1 MALLIYVSQLNNR
14 IEYVFQH
21 IFENILGISIAFTKS
36 ETQFNQFTGPK
47 ISYTANPVGGF
58 LNFKQHPFI
67 LEQNIKK
74 QNLAFAEDKLLKTPF
89 KIEGSVFT
97 FDVFSAAFYLL
108 SRYEEYTIEERD
120 EHGRFEGKSSL
131 AFQNGFLQQPIIDEW
146 AYKIFDKIKKYY
158 PSFNAPERHFL
169 LQPTLDID
177 RPYYYLTDSFFKQ
190 KIKKIKDNL
199 KTDPFDIYDQ
209 VANWDQKYGL
219 KTIYFFLMGNQH
231 ENDIAPALDNQLF
244 KDLIKEVSE
253 NHLVGIHPSYYSHLK
268 AEEVKRERNSL
279 IKLSQRKITISR
291 QHYLLLNLPKTY
303 RDLIA
308 AGIKEDYSMAFA
320 DVAGFRASTCTP
332 FFWYDLEKEEA
343 FDLLLHP
350 TAVMDQTL
358 RKYMNLSPSS
368 AAAEIKILIQNVQN
382 VNGTFISL
390 WHNES
395 INDFGV
401 WKGWKEVYEE
411 MLKTTKEI

>member
-1 MALLIYVSQLNNR
+1 MALLIYISSLNNR

-21 IFENILGISIAFTKS
+21 IFENILGVSIAFTKS
-36 ETQFNQFTGPK
+36 ETHFNQFTGPK
-47 ISYTANPVGGF
+47 ISYTPNEIGGF

-74 QNLAFAEDKLLKTPF
+74 QNLAFAEYELLKIPF
-89 KIEGSVFT
+89 KIEASVFN
-97 FDVFSAAFYLL
+97 FDVFAASFYLL
-108 SRYEEYTIEERD
+108 SRYEEYTTEERD
-120 EHGRFEGKSSL
+120 EHGRFAGKSSL
-131 AFQNGFLQQPIIDEW
+131 SFQNGFLKKPIIDEW
-146 AYKIFDKIKKYY
+146 AYAIVDKIKKFY
-158 PSFNAPERHFL
+158 PDFKATERNFL

-199 KTDPFDIYDQ
+199 KTDPFDIYAQ

-231 ENDIAPALDNQLF
+231 ENDIAPPLDNQLF
-244 KDLIKEVSE
+244 KDLIKEVAE
-253 NHLVGIHPSYYSHLK
+253 NNLVGIHPSYYSHLK
-268 AEEVKRERNSL
+268 AEEVKREKNSL
-279 IKLSQRKITISR
+279 IKISQRKITISR
-291 QHYLLLNLPKTY
+291 QHYLLLSLPKTY
-303 RDLIA
+303 RDLIS
-308 AGIKEDYSMAFA
+308 AGIKEDYTMAFA

-343 FDLLLHP
+343 FDLLIHP
-350 TAVMDQTL
+350 TTVMDQTL
-358 RKYMNLSPSS
+358 RKYMNLSPSE
-368 AAAEIKILIQNVQN
+368 AVAEIKILTQNVRN

-395 INDFGV
+395 INDFGI

-411 MLKTTKEI
+411 MLGMGNK